1 MWLSLEMAAGSVS
14 HGHSDGK
21 LEEEERKTRNDRE
34 ANSQEHLTP
43 MVLAGSRHLYGQK
56 QSQTTREQR
65 SLPDRTHAQSQALG
79 NHPPPHRLC
88 SFSRKRQGAEAKKS
102 CSLPKIGQLCIPL
115 KGKVWDENP
124 IFWSV

>member
-1 MWLSLEMAAGSVS
+1 MS

-21 LEEEERKTRNDRE
+21 LEEEERKTKDDRE
-34 ANSQEHLTP
+34 AHSQGHLTP

-56 QSQTTREQR
+56 QSQTTTEQR
-65 SLPDRTHAQSQALG
+65 SLPDWTHAQSQG
-79 NHPPPHRLC
+79 SWEPSPPHTLC